1 LVSKSNESTL
11 RRAALDYLARREYS
25 FYELTQKLYS
35 RFPTFEVEVILDVVR
50 ALRAENLQSD
60 ERFVESY
67 SRYRKSRGFGYKHI
81 RHSLCQKKVDSHMI
95 DQYLVADDPEWVQIA
110 IKVVKKKSSGC
121 KYDNMDIFEISK
133 ITRFME
139 ARGFMPRQ
147 IQKAIDLSNKV
158 DLD

>member
-1 LVSKSNESTL
+1 MASRSNESTL

-25 FYELTQKLYS
+25 FYELKQKLYS
-35 RFPTFEVEVILDVVR
+35 KFPTFEIEIILDVVR

-81 RHSLCQKKVDSHMI
+81 RHSLCQKKVEHHMI
-95 DQYLVADDPEWVQIA
+95 DQHLVADDPEWVQIA
-110 IKVVKKKSSGC
+110 VKVVEKKSSGR
-121 KYDNMDIFEISK
+121 KYDNMDLFERSK

-139 ARGFMPRQ
+139 RRGFMPHQ
-147 IQKAIDLSNKV
+147 IQKAIDLSI
-158 DLD
+158 

>member
-1 LVSKSNESTL
+1 MVSKSNESTL

-25 FYELTQKLYS
+25 FYELKQKLYS

-81 RHSLCQKKVDSHMI
+81 RQSLCQKKIDHHKI
-95 DQYLVADDPEWVQIA
+95 DQYLVVDDPEWVEIA
-110 IKVVKKKSSGC
+110 VKLVKKKSAGR
-121 KYDNMDIFEISK
+121 KYDNIDIFERSK

-139 ARGFMPRQ
+139 GRGFMPRQ
-147 IQKAIDLSNKV
+147 IQKAIKLSNNV
-158 DLD
+158 HLE